1 MKKIS
6 CFVLTLCLVLS
17 VPLTCLASSW
27 KVYYDAASYKFD
39 SSLTTHLQQLGC
51 PTTQQGA
58 LCFGT
63 DDNTLNVFYCT
74 EASSFVNG
82 VIRPGTYN
90 EHEYYYLRATNSTA
104 VKHVSAAADATA
116 WSTAASYKNIVIFVG
131 DWYIQQ
137 NWAAI
142 LLDYQDAG
150 TMPTNAQGFYGGSC
164 LVATCEYTTNSNS
177 GLFGSANISDLPRW
191 FLENPSYNTYNAAT
205 DPDADVS
212 AVQKELLNLQ
222 ARVAAVESD
231 IADVKVRLTSVE
243 SELSGL
249 SSEMSTLNTNVE
261 FILDHVTAIY
271 NRLGEMKTQLS
282 TVISSLSTIN
292 NNLKTFN
299 DNVISQFT
307 SMKDLLNARF
317 DALQTVI
324 LYGDPEGE
332 SVTEEYENKLEGLSS
347 DFDTYNSNIGSAA
360 SYVESSGQDVAAYI
374 KTFTEIYNGAAAV
387 AGLGAILTFGF
398 AIIFIIKL
406 IGR

>member
-6 CFVLTLCLVLS
+6 CFLVTVLLVLS

-58 LCFGT
+58 ICFGT
-63 DDNTLNVFYCT
+63 DDNTLNAFYCT
-74 EASSFVNG
+74 ATSSYVNG

-104 VKHVSAAADATA
+104 VRHVSAAADDIT
-116 WSTAASYKNIVIFVG
+116 WSGARSYSNIVIFVG

-292 NNLKTFN
+292 NNFVKYVDVFNTQLNDLK
-299 DNVISQFT
+299 
-307 SMKDLLNARF
+307 SMLVTRF
-317 DALQTVI
+317 EALQNVI

-332 SVTEEYENKLEGLSS
+332 SETEEYQNKLEGLNS
-347 DFDTYNSNIGSAA
+347 DFGTYNSNISSAG
-360 SYVESSGQDVAAYI
+360 SYVESSGQNVAAYI
-374 KTFTEIYNGAAAV
+374 QTFTEIYNGTAAI
-387 AGLGAILTFGF
+387 AGLGAVLTFGF

>member
-6 CFVLTLCLVLS
+6 CFLLTLCLVLS

-27 KVYYDAASYKFD
+27 SNYCDSTSYKFD
-39 SSLTTHLQQLGC
+39 SSLTTHLEQLGC

-58 LCFGT
+58 ICFGT
-63 DDNTLNVFYCT
+63 DDNTLNAFYCT
-74 EASSFVNG
+74 SGSSYING
-82 VIRPGTYN
+82 EILTGTYN
-90 EHEYYYLRATNSTA
+90 EHSYLMLKSTSSTT
-104 VKHVSAAADATA
+104 VRCVSAAADATA
-116 WSTAASYKNIVIFVG
+116 WPAAVTYSNFVIFVG

-137 NWAAI
+137 NWGAI
-142 LLDYQDAG
+142 LNEYQLSEDIATSVKG
-150 TMPTNAQGFYGGSC
+150 VYGGSC
-164 LVATCEYTTNSNS
+164 VVGVLPYSTNDSRM
-177 GLFGSANISDLPRW
+177 FCPTNINTVQSW
-191 FLENPSYNTYNAAT
+191 FLQHPSYNTYNAAT

-307 SMKDLLNARF
+307 SMKQLLVARF
-317 DALQTVI
+317 EALQNVI

-398 AIIFIIKL
+398 AIVFIIKL